1 MTFLALHGFTQ
12 RGSMWGEV
20 AALVGGE
27 WIAPDLPG
35 HGATPPCPWDEAVS
49 SVASLLSGAAA
60 PRCLVGYSMGGRLS
74 LAVAVEHPEA
84 LERLVLISGSP
95 GISDLAERS
104 RRGEEDGALAAR
116 IEEVGVG
123 AFLEEWLA
131 QPWFA
136 GPSLPSPEWQAAER
150 AIRLGSSARGLA
162 GALRLLGQGAQPYLG
177 DRLAD
182 LSLPVLL
189 VAGSDDRRYADL
201 AVQMGREIRRATVH
215 LIDGAAHAVV
225 GERPEA
231 VATAMGDWLASG

>member
-1 MTFLALHGFTQ
+1 MTFVALHGFTQ

-27 WIAPDLPG
+27 WITPDLPG
-35 HGATPPCPWDEAVS
+35 HGATPPCPWDEAVAG
-49 SVASLLSGAAA
+49 VVSLLSATAA
-60 PRCLVGYSMGGRLS
+60 PRCLVGYSMGGRLG
-74 LAVAVEHPEA
+74 LAVAMEHPGV
-84 LERLVLISGSP
+84 LERLVLISASP
-95 GISDLAERS
+95 GIADSEERS
-104 RRGEEDGALAAR
+104 RRGEEDEALAGR
-116 IEEVGVG
+116 IEEIGVGV
-123 AFLEEWLA
+123 FLEEWLA

-136 GPSLPSPEWQAAER
+136 GPSLPPPEWQAAER

-189 VAGSDDRRYADL
+189 VAGNDDRCYADL
-201 AVQMGREIRRATVH
+201 AVWMGQEARWATVR

-231 VATAMGDWLASG
+231 VAAAMEGWLASG

>member
-1 MTFLALHGFTQ
+1 MTFVALHGFTQ

-35 HGATPPCPWDEAVS
+35 HGATPPCPWGEAVS
-49 SVASLLSGAAA
+49 GLASLLSGAPP
-60 PRCLVGYSMGGRLS
+60 PRCLVGYSMGGRLG

-84 LERLVLISGSP
+84 LERLVLISASP
-95 GISDLAERS
+95 GIADSEERS
-104 RRGEEDGALAAR
+104 RMGEEDEALAGR
-116 IEEVGVG
+116 IEEIGVG

-136 GPSLPSPEWQAAER
+136 GPSLPPPEWQAAER

-189 VAGSDDRRYADL
+189 VAGNDDHRYADVAGL
-201 AVQMGREIRRATVH
+201 MAQDMGQATVR

-231 VATAMGDWLASG
+231 VAAAMGDWLASG